1 MKRRTL
7 IQAALGLGL
16 AAASPTLTACGS
28 AESDTSAGSG
38 GEKIT
43 LGFSAWPGWFPWQVA
58 DEKGLFTKNGI
69 QVELKY
75 FDSYTDS
82 LNAMA
87 TGSINANSQTLNDTL
102 ASVAGGSQ
110 QTIVLTNDN
119 STGNDAIIARQ
130 GIETVADL
138 KGKTVAAEQGTVD
151 HFLLLLALEKA
162 GLSEKDVNFK
172 PLPTDAA
179 AAAFA
184 AGKVDAV
191 GVFAPFTTTALKLK
205 GSKVIAS
212 SRDFPGSIP
221 DHTVVSPELAKNS
234 PKTVQ
239 ALVDTWFETLDWI
252 TAHHDEAVAIMA
264 KRGGVSVADYE
275 AYDEGTTLFGTK
287 ANIEAFTPGSADANL
302 DYQAKKIA
310 DFLVSSKLV
319 DTAPKLDGLLD
330 PTFIKKASTAG

>member
-16 AAASPTLTACGS
+16 AAASPTLAACGS
-28 AESDTSAGSG
+28 AESDTSDDSG
-38 GEKIT
+38 GKKIT

-58 DEKGLFTKNGI
+58 DEKGLFAKNGI

-119 STGNDAIIARQ
+119 STGNDAIIARE
-130 GIETVADL
+130 GIDTVADL

-212 SRDFPGSIP
+212 SKDFPGSIP

-239 ALVDTWFETLDWI
+239 ALVDTWFETLGWI

-275 AYDEGTTLFGTK
+275 AYDEGTTLFDTK

-330 PTFIKKASTAG
+330 PTFIKKASAAG